1 MSLDANQFR
10 IACGH
15 FATGVAV
22 VTMRNE
28 AGESH
33 GLTANSFTS
42 VSLDPPLILVCVDK
56 SISSYPAMTEAKGFL
71 VNVLTEQQ
79 EELARR
85 FATPDIDK
93 FAGVVTTPGDYGAAR
108 IPDCLAY
115 IAARQ
120 HSQFDGGDHTIFL
133 AEATNADLGR
143 GRPLVFYRGLYGLP
157 GEPFGA

>member
-1 MSLDANQFR
+1 MSLDASEFR

-15 FATGVAV
+15 FATGVAI
-22 VTMRNE
+22 VTMRNS

-56 SISSYPAMTEAKGFL
+56 SISSYPAMTEAEGFL
-71 VNVLTEQQ
+71 VNVLTDQQ

-93 FAGVVTTPGDYGAAR
+93 FSGVETGPGPYGAAR
-108 IPDCLAY
+108 IPGCLAY
-115 IAARQ
+115 IGARR
-120 HSQFDGGDHTIFL
+120 HSDFDGGDHTVFI
-133 AEATNADLGR
+133 AEATSSELGA
-143 GRPLVFYRGLYGLP
+143 GRPLVFYRGMYGLP
-157 GEPFGA
+157 GEPVGS